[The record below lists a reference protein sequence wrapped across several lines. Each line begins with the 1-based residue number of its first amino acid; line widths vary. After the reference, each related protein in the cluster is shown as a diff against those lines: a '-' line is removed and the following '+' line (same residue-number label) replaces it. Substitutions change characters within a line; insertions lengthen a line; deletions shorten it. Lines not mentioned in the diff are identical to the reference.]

1 MPTAFTYPGV
11 YIEEIPSGVRTIT
24 GVATSIAAFVG
35 RAQRGPTDTPVT
47 LNSFGDFEREFGG
60 LWLLSPM
67 SFAVRDFFLNGGSQA
82 IVVRLHNDATKYQFT
97 FANYSLR
104 AASPG
109 LWGLNLRVS
118 ADKNDVSESPSYQFN
133 LTVRDTSPGGR
144 VEVHRNLTFKE
155 GPRRVDRVLAA
166 ESKLIEWH
174 GALTA
179 GTATPGVGEDAVG
192 DAEKDLAEAKATG
205 DSTAITDAQTA
216 LDSAKATA
224 ATNVRDGNVLTNAQ
238 YIGTGM
244 ESAKTGLYALKL
256 ADLFNILC
264 IAPHSY
270 PSGDIN
276 TTLVNAAATFCES
289 RRAVLLVDPPNTWV
303 DKAVAKT
310 QFTNT
315 TDTVGTRSKN
325 AALYFPRIVQP
336 NPLRGDQPETFV
348 PCGAVAGV
356 IARTDAEQGVW
367 KAPAGLDATLLGVP
381 QLGYSLTD
389 AENGE
394 LNQLGINCL
403 RSMPGTGRVV
413 WGARTLQG
421 DDRLASE
428 WKYLPVRRLA
438 LYIEESLYRGT
449 QWAVFEPNAE
459 PLWAQL
465 RLSVGTFMHD
475 LFRQGAFQG
484 QTPATAYFVKCDAS
498 TTTQSDINQGV
509 VNVLVGF
516 APVKPA
522 EFVVIQFQQMAGQ
535 SA

>member
-1 MPTAFTYPGV
+1 MPTSLTYPGV

-35 RAQRGPTDTPVT
+35 RAQRGLTDKPIT

-67 SFAVRDFFLNGGSQA
+67 SFAVRDFFVNGGGQA
-82 IVVRLHNDATKYQFT
+82 IVVRLHNAATKYEFE
-97 FANYSLR
+97 FEDYSLR

-109 LWGLNLRVS
+109 LWGLNLRVVADLDTS
-118 ADKNDVSESPSYQFN
+118 ASNQFN
-133 LTVRDTSPGGR
+133 LTVRDNVTGGR
-144 VEVHRNLTFKE
+144 VEVHRNLTFTE

-166 ESKLIEWH
+166 ESSLIEWN
-174 GALTA
+174 GALPSGPPA
-179 GTATPGVGEDAVG
+179 PVAGEDAVG
-192 DAEKDLAEAKATG
+192 AAERALAVAIASG
-205 DSTAITDAQTA
+205 DSTAITSARNILQTA
-216 LDSAKATA
+216 KEDA
-224 ATNVRDGNVLTNAQ
+224 AFNVSDGSVLTNAQ

-244 ESAKTGLYALKL
+244 EAAKTGLYALKL

-270 PSGDIN
+270 PTGDIN
-276 TTLVNAAATFCES
+276 TALVSAAATFCES
-289 RRAVLLVDPPNTWV
+289 RRAVLLVDPPNSWV
-303 DKAVAKT
+303 DKTIAKT

-336 NPLRGDQPETFV
+336 NPLRGEQPETFV

-356 IARTDAEQGVW
+356 LARTDAEQGVW

-449 QWAVFEPNAE
+449 QWAVFEPNDV
-459 PLWAQL
+459 PLWTQL
-465 RLSVGTFMHD
+465 RLNIGAFMQD
-475 LFRQGAFQG
+475 LFRRGAFQG
-484 QTPATAYFVKCDAS
+484 QTPATAYFVKCDSS